1 MTFVCFISEEITDKS
16 NPQAN
21 LKSINSE
28 TKYTLEELNRDYRA
42 PTIEINK
49 SQSTAKA
56 DKFNAAHYST
66 GEVAASFTST
76 AMNIKLTHEAA
87 IVHEDEVRY
96 QRVKKKGMVCR
107 TLLVFLLIDILGYV
121 RLVTNLGML
130 NLELYCDIVPK
141 TCENFMKHCE
151 NGYYNRTKFHRSIRN
166 FMVVI

>member
-1 MTFVCFISEEITDKS
+1 MYIFRDSNINIYYFYILEEIIDKS

-28 TKYTLEELNRDYRA
+28 TKYTLEELNREYRA

-76 AMNIKLTHEAA
+76 SMNIKLIHEAA

-96 QRVKKKGMVCR
+96 QRVKKKGM
-107 TLLVFLLIDILGYV
+107 LIQI
-121 RLVTNLGML
+121 
-130 NLELYCDIVPK
+130 P
-141 TCENFMKHCE
+141 FF
-151 NGYYNRTKFHRSIRN
+151 FH
-166 FMVVI
+166 